1 MSDLPRMDSDRE
13 ENKTTIKCV
22 LVGDIAVG
30 KTSLRKRFVSE
41 TFSENYLATLGV
53 DFATKTVNI
62 DDKICEL
69 QIWDIAGQPNYYTV
83 ADRFLKNSDA
93 AILVYD
99 VTNRDSFE
107 HLKDRIEKMKELHDQ
122 EPVFIIVGNKIDLQ
136 EPNMDPDMI
145 NTYFEN
151 LGFNYEEP
159 IQSIFTSAK
168 TGENVEKVFR
178 NLAKKALSN
187 NSFI

>member
-1 MSDLPRMDSDRE
+1 MSDLPEKNSDRQ
-13 ENKTTIKCV
+13 ENKTIIKCV

-53 DFATKTVNI
+53 DFATKTLNI
-62 DDKICEL
+62 DDRICEL

-99 VTNRDSFE
+99 VGNQTSFE
-107 HLKDRIEKMKELHDQ
+107 HLKDRIEKIKELHDQ

-136 EPNMDPDMI
+136 QPQMDPEMI
-145 NTYFEN
+145 DTYFKD
-151 LGFNYEEP
+151 LGFSYDEP
-159 IQSIFTSAK
+159 IQTIFTSAK
-168 TGENVEKVFR
+168 TGENVEKIFR
-178 NLAKKALSN
+178 VLAKKAMDDSTLN
-187 NSFI
+187 